1 MSEQVSANVTSV
13 LKLITSSAGNDER
26 GQERILLRTLNL
38 PQKGPEVIQKIEMLD
53 CVRETL
59 PPSMHDVVDEIK
71 ENLLK
76 SLISTSSLRAGFLT
90 LLTTQKSEF
99 KINNPQMR
107 KNVVQNLIRH
117 GGGNPD
123 E

>member
-1 MSEQVSANVTSV
+1 MSEQVSQNVHSV
-13 LKLITSSAGNDER
+13 LQLITRSSGNDKK
-26 GQERILLRTLNL
+26 GQERVLLRTLNL

-59 PPSMHDVVDEIK
+59 PSSMHDVVDEIK
-71 ENLLK
+71 ENLLL

-107 KNVVQNLIRH
+107 KNIVQNLIR
-117 GGGNPD
+117 GSGSD

>member
-1 MSEQVSANVTSV
+1 MSDQVSANVHSV
-13 LKLITSSAGNDER
+13 LQLITRSSGNDEK

-59 PPSMHDVVDEIK
+59 PLSMHDVVDEIK
-71 ENLLK
+71 ENLML

-107 KNVVQNLIRH
+107 KNIVQNLIR
-117 GGGNPD
+117 GGGGQEN

>member
-1 MSEQVSANVTSV
+1 MSEQMAQNVHSV
-13 LKLITSSAGNDER
+13 LQLITQSAGKDKK
-26 GQERILLRTLNL
+26 GIERILLRTLNL
-38 PQKGPEVIQKIEMLD
+38 PQKGPEVIQKIEMID
-53 CVRETL
+53 AVRETL
-59 PPSMHDVVDEIK
+59 PASMHDVADEIK
-71 ENLLK
+71 ENLLL

-107 KNVVQNLIRH
+107 KNIVQNLIRS
-117 GGGNPD
+117 GGQD

>member
-1 MSEQVSANVTSV
+1 VSDQVSANVHSV
-13 LKLITSSAGNDER
+13 LQLITRSSGNDKK
-26 GQERILLRTLNL
+26 GQERVLLRTLNL

-71 ENLLK
+71 ENLML

-107 KNVVQNLIRH
+107 KNIVQNLIR
-117 GGGNPD
+117 GGGGQD
-123 E
+123 SE

>member
-1 MSEQVSANVTSV
+1 MSEQVSQNVHSV
-13 LKLITSSAGNDER
+13 LQLITRSSGNDKK
-26 GQERILLRTLNL
+26 GQERVLLRTLNL

-53 CVRETL
+53 CIRETL
-59 PPSMHDVVDEIK
+59 PSSMHDVVDEIK
-71 ENLLK
+71 ENLLL

-107 KNVVQNLIRH
+107 KNIVQNLIR
-117 GGGNPD
+117 GGGGQD
-123 E
+123 SE

>member
-1 MSEQVSANVTSV
+1 MSDQVSANVHSV
-13 LKLITSSAGNDER
+13 LQLITRSSGNDKK
-26 GQERILLRTLNL
+26 GQERVLLRTLNL

-71 ENLLK
+71 ENLML

-107 KNVVQNLIRH
+107 KNIVQNLIR
-117 GGGNPD
+117 GGGGQD
-123 E
+123 SE

>member
-1 MSEQVSANVTSV
+1 VSEQVSQNVHSV
-13 LKLITSSAGNDER
+13 LQLITRSSGNDKK
-26 GQERILLRTLNL
+26 GQERVLLRTLNL

-59 PPSMHDVVDEIK
+59 PFSMHDVVDEIK
-71 ENLLK
+71 ENLML

-107 KNVVQNLIRH
+107 KNIVQNLIR
-117 GGGNPD
+117 GGGQDN

>member
-1 MSEQVSANVTSV
+1 VSEQASANVHSV
-13 LKLITSSAGNDER
+13 LKLITQSSGTGKKGD
-26 GQERILLRTLNL
+26 ERILLRTLNL

-59 PPSMHDVVDEIK
+59 PASMYDVVDEIK
-71 ENLLK
+71 ENLLL
-76 SLISTSSLRAGFLT
+76 SIISTSSLRSGFLT

-107 KNVVQNLIRH
+107 KNVVQNLIR
-117 GGGNPD
+117 GGGQHD

>member
-1 MSEQVSANVTSV
+1 MSEQMSQNVHSV
-13 LKLITSSAGNDER
+13 LQLITQSAGKDKK

-38 PQKGPEVIQKIEMLD
+38 PQKGPEVIQKIEMID
-53 CVRETL
+53 AIRETL
-59 PPSMHDVVDEIK
+59 PSSMHDVTDEIK
-71 ENLLK
+71 ENLMLA
-76 SLISTSSLRAGFLT
+76 LISTSSYRGGFMT

-107 KNVVQNLIRH
+107 KNIVQNLIR
-117 GGGNPD
+117 GSGND